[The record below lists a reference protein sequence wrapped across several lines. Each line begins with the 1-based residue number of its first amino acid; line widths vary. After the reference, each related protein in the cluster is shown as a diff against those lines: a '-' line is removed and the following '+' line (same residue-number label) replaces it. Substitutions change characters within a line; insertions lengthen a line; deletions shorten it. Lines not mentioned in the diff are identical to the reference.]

1 MNSKNVSKQN
11 VARQI
16 YEARVFFSNKKS
28 NNKLSNQNNSVR
40 SKSDGN
46 TARCF
51 IFYNEP
57 TTATMLAYSNA
68 TQDTCCFTWN
78 SDNAIQVR
86 CYRRGQYITFCG
98 HGLLACANLWKQLTA
113 VPSTTIEEVTLRTRD
128 QEYSAVWRDGKVWLR
143 APRIYCEKTELPDD
157 IEQWFDVTPERS
169 ALAGD
174 GYRIF
179 EFSRGV
185 DIANIRVN
193 IERLAS
199 EDRAI
204 IVTQALVD
212 SQTTQEGDLDSKPWS
227 YQLRYF
233 APKFGIEE
241 DSATGSANAV
251 LADYWTKAGLKPPFH
266 VHQCSSGGGELFGDV
281 DRDDAHVLISGN
293 VVVFAKG
300 EPYASFRG

>member
-1 MNSKNVSKQN
+1 MKSKNIAKQN
-11 VARQI
+11 VARQM
-16 YEARVFFSNKKS
+16 YEARVFFSNKKH
-28 NNKLSNQNNSVR
+28 SNQSFNN
-40 SKSDGN
+40 KSDGN

-78 SDNAIQVR
+78 SDNVIEVR

-113 VPSTTIEEVTLRTRD
+113 VPSTTIEEVTMRTRD
-128 QEYSAVWRDGKVWLR
+128 QEYSALWRGGKVWLR
-143 APRIYCEKTELPDD
+143 APRIYCETTELPDD
-157 IEQWFDVTPERS
+157 IEKWFDVTPERS

-174 GYRIF
+174 GYRVF
-179 EFSRGV
+179 EFSPGI

-193 IERLAS
+193 IERLAN

-204 IVTQALVD
+204 IVTQAMED
-212 SQTTQEGDLDSKPWS
+212 AQTEQDGDLDNKPWS

-233 APKFGIEE
+233 APQFGIEE

-251 LADYWTKAGLKPPFH
+251 LADYWTQAGLKPPFH
-266 VHQCSSGGGELFGDV
+266 VRQCSNSGGEIFGDV